1 MFTKKDGVS
10 ANRSQNV
17 VEMLRKRQVVKG
29 RFAEVGK
36 KVLAMVFL
44 TVLYVG
50 LMGCFAQEVEYRDM
64 SVPPTE
70 FLIGPEDV
78 LVVTVWRNQELSREV
93 IVRPDGKIS
102 LPLIGDITAAGLTA
116 QVLSKQIAD
125 GLAEFMSTPTVTVQV
140 KEINSYHFFVV
151 GEVARPGKHVLKSY
165 ASVLQGISYAGGF
178 TMFAN
183 RNNIHVLRNVKN
195 GQGVPRQIM
204 IPVPYT
210 DITRGKNLEANII
223 LKAGDIIVVP

>member
-1 MFTKKDGVS
+1 
-10 ANRSQNV
+10 
-17 VEMLRKRQVVKG
+17 MLGKSQVVKG
-29 RFAEVGK
+29 RFAEVCK
-36 KVLAMVFL
+36 KVFTMMFL
-44 TVLYVG
+44 IALHVG

-70 FLIGPEDV
+70 FLIGPEDI
-78 LVVTVWRNQELSREV
+78 LIVTVWRNQELSKEV

-151 GEVARPGKHVLKSY
+151 GEVSKPGKHVLKSY

-210 DITRGKNLEANII
+210 DIVRGKNLEANII

>member
-1 MFTKKDGVS
+1 M
-10 ANRSQNV
+10 
-17 VEMLRKRQVVKG
+17 KG
-29 RFAEVGK
+29 RVPEVWRQ
-36 KVLAMVFL
+36 VLAMVFL
-44 TVLYVG
+44 TALQIG
-50 LMGCFAQEVEYRDM
+50 LGGCFGQEVEYRGT
-64 SVPPTE
+64 SVPPAE

-78 LVVTVWRNQELSREV
+78 LIVTVWRNQELSKEV

-102 LPLIGDITAAGLTA
+102 LPLIGDITAADLTA
-116 QVLSKQIAD
+116 QALSKQIAD
-125 GLAEFMSTPTVTVQV
+125 RLAEYMSTPTVSVQV

-178 TMFAN
+178 TVFAS

-195 GQGVPRQIM
+195 GEGVTRQIM

-210 DITRGKNLEANII
+210 DIVRGKNLEANFI
-223 LKAGDIIVVP
+223 LKSGDVIVVP